1 MYAAEW
7 PCCHDPL
14 RFSPGSEDLLRFA
27 RNNPPLQPPA
37 RSSSQTQPC
46 VVVAPELQATHHH
59 LPGAPKQRG
68 SLRLLPCALR
78 RGASTPR
85 AQAGRPRPART
96 PLLCQAP
103 RPMCVALHRPNLV
116 VTFLP
121 LPRGQSHHPSNHT
134 RSPLAYS
141 LTHSLTHPPYKQHA
155 TEYCQCVDS
164 CHTHTPSMR
173 VAQCQECLE

>member
-37 RSSSQTQPC
+37 RSSSQAQLRV
-46 VVVAPELQATHHH
+46 VVVAPELHCTYQH
-59 LPGAPKQRG
+59 LPRRAKSKRLATAPP
-68 SLRLLPCALR
+68 L
-78 RGASTPR
+78 R

-96 PLLCQAP
+96 PLLRQAP
-103 RPMCVALHRPNLV
+103 RQMCMALHRPNLV

-121 LPRGQSHHPSNHT
+121 LPRGQSHPSNHT

-141 LTHSLTHPPYKQHA
+141 LSHSLTHPPYTQHS

-164 CHTHTPSMR
+164 CCHTHTPSMS
-173 VAQCQECLE
+173 VAQCQEYLE

>member
-78 RGASTPR
+78 RGVH
-85 AQAGRPRPART
+85 
-96 PLLCQAP
+96 AP
-103 RPMCVALHRPNLV
+103 PE
-116 VTFLP
+116 
-121 LPRGQSHHPSNHT
+121 HPSFVKRRDQCAWHCT
-134 RSPLAYS
+134 DPTSSSPSFHS
-141 LTHSLTHPPYKQHA
+141 LKVSPIPPTTHALPWHTHSLTHSPTHPTNSTQLSTASVWIAA
-155 TEYCQCVDS
+155 THILPV
-164 CHTHTPSMR
+164 
-173 VAQCQECLE
+173 